1 LNSQLELVMAHEL
14 LHNCGAWM
22 HDNQIIKTNEIAIKM
37 MRPNWNGT
45 CLVGSLMN
53 SHVTNY
59 KGSYI
64 ISECAKDQML
74 FHLFNKTRKLIDKHQ
89 CLVIENNLNK
99 QKNLKKY
106 IDKAKNE
113 RPGYYYSLADQ
124 CRMITFNQSKFAVR
138 FESCSGYVFLFSY

>member
-1 LNSQLELVMAHEL
+1 MAHEL

-22 HDNQIIKTNEIAIKM
+22 HDNQIIKTSETAIKM

-74 FHLFNKTRKLIDKHQ
+74 FHLFNKTRKLVDKHQ

-113 RPGYYYSLADQ
+113 HNDVRNVSFKKIYEFKNSVRPV
-124 CRMITFNQSKFAVR
+124 FAQ
-138 FESCSGYVFLFSY
+138 EFST